1 MPLPPDIT
9 FDSITL
15 LKMHTAKRKRQLEIT
30 LAKFNVSL
38 SIITV
43 YRYLS
48 AKAYLRRNVEREL
61 DILKDLY
68 TIIPLRDD
76 VVTKGAQI
84 EGQLLQ
90 RGIMLDLEDILTA
103 ATAIVTNSLLV
114 TDSPKR
120 YEPVRQFGLDTMPLE
135 KFLGELERIVKKEL
149 K

>member
-1 MPLPPDIT
+1 
-9 FDSITL
+9 
-15 LKMHTAKRKRQLEIT
+15 MHTAKRKRQLEIT

-48 AKAYLRRNVEREL
+48 AKAYLKRNVEREL
-61 DILKDLY
+61 EILKDIYNIVPLDDR
-68 TIIPLRDD
+68 IIA
-76 VVTKGAQI
+76 KGAQI

-90 RGIMLDLEDILTA
+90 RGVMLDLEDVLTA
-103 ATAIVTNSLLV
+103 STAIVTNSLLI
-114 TDSPKR
+114 TDNPKR
-120 YEPVRQFGLDTMPLE
+120 YEPMRQFGLDTMPLE

>member
-48 AKAYLRRNVEREL
+48 AKAYLKRSVEREL
-61 DILKDLY
+61 EILKDIYNIVPLDDR
-68 TIIPLRDD
+68 IIA
-76 VVTKGAQI
+76 KGAQI

-90 RGIMLDLEDILTA
+90 RGVMLDLEDVLTA
-103 ATAIVTNSLLV
+103 STAIVTNSLLI
-114 TDSPKR
+114 TDNPKR
-120 YEPVRQFGLDTMPLE
+120 YEPMRQFGLDTMPLE

>member
-15 LKMHTAKRKRQLEIT
+15 LKMHTAKMKRQLEIT

-48 AKAYLRRNVEREL
+48 AKAYLKRNVEREL
-61 DILKDLY
+61 EILKDIYNIVPLDDR
-68 TIIPLRDD
+68 IIA
-76 VVTKGAQI
+76 KGAQI

-90 RGIMLDLEDILTA
+90 RGVMLDLEDVLTA
-103 ATAIVTNSLLV
+103 STAIVTNSLLI
-114 TDSPKR
+114 TDNPKR
-120 YEPVRQFGLDTMPLE
+120 YEPMRQFGLDTMPLE

>member
-48 AKAYLRRNVEREL
+48 AKAYLKRNVEREL
-61 DILKDLY
+61 EVLKDIYNIVPLDDR
-68 TIIPLRDD
+68 IIA
-76 VVTKGAQI
+76 KGAQI

-90 RGIMLDLEDILTA
+90 RGLMLDLEDVLTA
-103 ATAIVTNSLLV
+103 STAICTNSLLI
-114 TDSPKR
+114 TDNPKR
-120 YEPVRQFGLDTMPLE
+120 YEPMRQFGLDTMPLE

>member
-48 AKAYLRRNVEREL
+48 AKAYLKRNVEREL
-61 DILKDLY
+61 EVLKDIYNIVPLDDR
-68 TIIPLRDD
+68 IIA
-76 VVTKGAQI
+76 KGAQI

-90 RGIMLDLEDILTA
+90 RGLMLDLEDILTA
-103 ATAIVTNSLLV
+103 STAIVTNSLLV
-114 TDSPKR
+114 TDNPKR
-120 YEPVRQFGLDTMPLE
+120 YEPIRQFGLDTMPLE

>member
-15 LKMHTAKRKRQLEIT
+15 LKMHTARRKRQLEIT

-48 AKAYLRRNVEREL
+48 AKAYLKRNVEREL
-61 DILKDLY
+61 EILKDIYNVVPLDDR
-68 TIIPLRDD
+68 IIA
-76 VVTKGAQI
+76 KGAQI

-90 RGIMLDLEDILTA
+90 RGVMLDLEDVLTA
-103 ATAIVTNSLLV
+103 STAIVTNSLLV
-114 TDSPKR
+114 TDNPKR
-120 YEPVRQFGLDTMPLE
+120 YEPMRQFGLDTMPLE

>member
-48 AKAYLRRNVEREL
+48 AKAYLKRNVEREL
-61 DILKDLY
+61 EILKDIYNIVPLDDR
-68 TIIPLRDD
+68 IIA
-76 VVTKGAQI
+76 KGAQI

-90 RGIMLDLEDILTA
+90 RGVMLDLEDVLTA
-103 ATAIVTNSLLV
+103 STAIVTNSLLI
-114 TDSPKR
+114 TDNPKR
-120 YEPVRQFGLDTMPLE
+120 YEPMRQFGLDTMPLE

>member
-15 LKMHTAKRKRQLEIT
+15 LKMHTARRKRQLEIT

-48 AKAYLRRNVEREL
+48 AKAYLKRNVEREL
-61 DILKDLY
+61 EILKDIYNIVPLDDR
-68 TIIPLRDD
+68 IIA
-76 VVTKGAQI
+76 KGAQI

-90 RGIMLDLEDILTA
+90 RGVMLDLEDVLTA
-103 ATAIVTNSLLV
+103 STAIVTNSLLV
-114 TDSPKR
+114 TDNPKR
-120 YEPVRQFGLDTMPLE
+120 YEPMRQFGLDTMPLE

>member
-38 SIITV
+38 SVITV

-48 AKAYLRRNVEREL
+48 AKAYLKKNVEREL
-61 DILKDLY
+61 EILEDIYNIVPLDDR
-68 TIIPLRDD
+68 IIA
-76 VVTKGAQI
+76 KGAKI

-90 RGIMLDLEDILTA
+90 RGLMLDLEDILTA
-103 ATAIVTNSLLV
+103 STAIVTNSLLI
-114 TDSPKR
+114 TDNPKR
-120 YEPVRQFGLDTMPLE
+120 YEPIRQFGLDTMPLD
-135 KFLGELERIVKKEL
+135 KFLNELERIVKREL